1 MDIGSKIKNARVEAN
16 LTQEQAAEALGV
28 SRQTIS
34 NWENEKTYPDIVSVV
49 KMSDLYHV
57 SLDHLL
63 KEEEAMDEHGRYL
76 DYLEESTDMVKSRE
90 KLGRILVATTYLGVW
105 MIALIW
111 KWVLLEPTDIMLYQL
126 VVLWMWLP
134 ISTFLISGRIGKHNF
149 GGRWKWIW
157 VVFWGVWYWA
167 VNYISV
173 YGEKLV
179 AGGIRADLIMRIP
192 NTRLFWTGMMISA
205 LGMGI
210 GVLARRL
217 EIRKVKK
224 EVKREVQA

>member
-1 MDIGSKIKNARVEAN
+1 MDIGSKIKSARLEAE

-49 KMSDLYHV
+49 KMSDLYHI

-134 ISTFLISGRIGKHNF
+134 ISTFVISGMIGKHDF
-149 GGRWKWIW
+149 WGMWKWIW
-157 VVFWGVWYWA
+157 VVFWGVWYWV
-167 VNYISV
+167 VNYIFV

-179 AGGIRADLIMRIP
+179 AGGIRTDLIMRIP
-192 NTRLFWTGMMISA
+192 KTRLFWIGMMISA

-217 EIRKVKK
+217 DIRKVKR